1 MDQVVA
7 ALGEGPG
14 RVRIEVRPAGR
25 MAAFMEFLAQ
35 LAGEGRLTRL
45 GFPKPE
51 AAADLILQFSDT
63 GHANRPRSRCSV
75 TLPG

>member
-35 LAGEGRLTRL
+35 LAGEGSSHGWDSQNLRRRRTSYSSSPTPATQTAPAL
-45 GFPKPE
+45 G
-51 AAADLILQFSDT
+51 AA
-63 GHANRPRSRCSV
+63 
-75 TLPG
+75 